1 MPIDVIVEFENGT
14 KEYFYI
20 PNTLMRWEK
29 ANPYKFKRNVLL
41 GWDWAIPRYTFDT
54 NTENGAI
61 KSVIID
67 PSDLMADVKKD
78 DNIFPK
84 K

>member
-1 MPIDVIVEFENGT
+1 MPRFTFE
-14 KEYFYI
+14 
-20 PNTLMRWEK
+20 
-29 ANPYKFKRNVLL
+29 
-41 GWDWAIPRYTFDT
+41 T

-61 KSVIID
+61 KSVVID